1 MAGAPYDL
9 PRSLF
14 FSGGVAIAIVMGGE
28 DIKLR
33 SLMTPCLPGP
43 GIAASTLFFKREGA
57 DLTMGLDTFP
67 QRISLSEGWA
77 RLASRWLKS
86 SLSAAL

>member
-1 MAGAPYDL
+1 MMAGAPYGL

-14 FSGGVAIAIVMGGE
+14 FSGGVAIAIVMGRE

-33 SLMTPCLPGP
+33 SLLTPCLPGP

-57 DLTMGLDTFP
+57 DLTLGLDTLKESH
-67 QRISLSEGWA
+67 SLKVGPGSPAGG
-77 RLASRWLKS
+77 
-86 SLSAAL
+86 